1 MTLWRLIATL
11 VVSLAIA
18 GCGSDSGFNEETDFL
33 RKEGAV
39 QFVNMMSDSPELTMI
54 HGLQNQT
61 IRFPFTSGGEVRFED
76 RYDWRLAYRDSN
88 LEEITVA
95 QGENQQILEDR
106 LSTFLFMGSLTTP
119 KIEIVEVA
127 LPPFAD
133 RTEGAAVIWFAAN
146 LTSVSMVDLY
156 LLDSESSLNS
166 TTPIASLDSQG
177 FTNEITVDSGDGIRL
192 IVTVAGS
199 LEVLFESGPISLS
212 DRSVDLFALV
222 DDFGPDSLNHVDVI
236 WSSSANGS
244 IMPDFSQ
251 ATLIRNSNFASSNE
265 LLVTISDTTFSS
277 SSRGDRS
284 DYAETNPGEQTI
296 TVSRVEDTLFDDT
309 ANLFAGGYHSFLI
322 FDGPDTETPLTPFL
336 VRDEF
341 RSITDRVYFQFIN
354 GSDEAID
361 FYALINGQDTDDT
374 APVLNDAQAL
384 ASGLTEVPSGDTRF
398 VVQTS
403 DNSET
408 LESVQVVLQE
418 GITYTA
424 VYEARSGLQI
434 FED

>member
-1 MTLWRLIATL
+1 MIWRLIATL
-11 VVSLAIA
+11 IVSLAIA
-18 GCGSDSGFNEETDFL
+18 GCGSDSGFNEETDFI

-76 RYDWRLAYRDSN
+76 RYDWRLAYRDIN

-156 LLDSESSLNS
+156 LLDSESSLNV

-222 DDFGPDSLNHVDVI
+222 DDFGPDSQNHVDVI

-277 SSRGDRS
+277 SSTGARS

-296 TVSRVEDTLFDDT
+296 TCLLYTSPSPRDRTRSRM
-309 ANLFAGGYHSFLI
+309 
-322 FDGPDTETPLTPFL
+322 
-336 VRDEF
+336 
-341 RSITDRVYFQFIN
+341 
-354 GSDEAID
+354 
-361 FYALINGQDTDDT
+361 
-374 APVLNDAQAL
+374 
-384 ASGLTEVPSGDTRF
+384 PS
-398 VVQTS
+398 S
-403 DNSET
+403 
-408 LESVQVVLQE
+408 
-418 GITYTA
+418 A
-424 VYEARSGLQI
+424 
-434 FED
+434 